1 LSQQK
6 TILKQIAQLPRLSFG
21 ELQERWRALFG
32 SEPPA
37 YNKAFLI
44 KRLAHRI
51 QELAYGGLS
60 ESAKARMQEIER
72 ESGNSELTAIDR
84 PAPQKKGMPV
94 VGTRLIREW
103 NGDRYEV
110 TVVRDGF
117 EYQGKTYRSLTA
129 ITKVITGAHWNGPAF
144 WGLRRNGNG
153 KGSK

>member
-1 LSQQK
+1 LSQQN

-37 YNKAFLI
+37 YNKTFLV

-60 ESAKARMQEIER
+60 ESAKARIQEIER
-72 ESGNSELTAIDR
+72 ETGNAEFTAIDR
-84 PAPQKKGMPV
+84 SAPRKKGMPV
-94 VGTRLIREW
+94 IGTRLIREW
-103 NGDRYEV
+103 NGGRYEV
-110 TVVRDGF
+110 TVGRDGF

-129 ITKVITGAHWNGPAF
+129 ITKVITGVHWNGPAF

>member
-1 LSQQK
+1 LKEQN

-37 YNKAFLI
+37 YNKVFLI

-60 ESAKARMQEIER
+60 ESAKARLKEFER
-72 ESGNSELTAIDR
+72 ESGESALTTFDR
-84 PAPQKKGMPV
+84 PVPRKKGMPV
-94 VGTRLIREW
+94 IGTRLVREW
-103 NGDRYEV
+103 NGGRYEV
-110 TVVRDGF
+110 TVVHDGF
-117 EYQGKTYRSLTA
+117 EFQGRTFRSLTA
-129 ITKVITGAHWNGPAF
+129 ISKAITGVHWNGPAF
-144 WGLRRNGNG
+144 FGLRRDGNG